1 MATIIIQRLDGTVYD
16 LDAMGFRVKKF
27 DIPLPNYNHSY
38 QQIGYYGSTLIG
50 TQAQQ
55 LVIPLVIDITAM
67 DIHDYNFQLL
77 QLRRVFRS
85 DEDFF
90 VINMYA
96 PFIRWR
102 CRAEAVTPSQN
113 GNFWRASDVTINL
126 DCPSGFAES
135 VATTQDPVDPP
146 NNGWGFGQGFNTDQL
161 PSYTYT
167 TPDFTFFNAGVIPLR
182 ADDRPVKITFQGTA
196 PNGFTL
202 TNNTTKQ
209 SFKLTKGV
217 RSSDVVT
224 ILGFV
229 PSINGKQEYSSSD
242 HGFLDFAVGENRLH
256 LDGASGFTM
265 KFDTRFYY

>member
-38 QQIGYYGSTLIG
+38 QQIGNYGSTLIG

-126 DCPSGFAES
+126 DCPDGYAES
-135 VATTQDPVDPP
+135 VVTTQEPTDPP
-146 NNGWGFGQGFNTDQL
+146 HNGWGFGMGFDLENI

-167 TPDFTFFNAGVIPLR
+167 TNDFTFINPGIIPLQ
-182 ADDRPVKITFQGTA
+182 ADNRPVKVTFQGDA
-196 PNGFTL
+196 PNGFTI
-202 TNNTTKQ
+202 TNQTTKT
-209 SFKLTKGV
+209 SFKLKKGV
-217 RSSDVVT
+217 SSTDKVDL
-224 ILGFV
+224 IGFV
-229 PSINGKQEYSSSD
+229 PLINGSQSYDDGD
-242 HGFLDFAVGENRLH
+242 HGYLDFAVGKNHLH
-256 LDGASGFTM
+256 IDGASNF
-265 KFDTRFYY
+265 KLFFDTRFYY

>member
-38 QQIGYYGSTLIG
+38 QQIGNYGSTLIG

-146 NNGWGFGQGFNTDQL
+146 NNGWGFGQGFDTDQL

-167 TPDFTFFNAGVIPLR
+167 TPDFVFFNVGIIPLR
-182 ADDRPVKITFQGTA
+182 ADDCPVKISFKGDA
-196 PNGFTL
+196 PSGFTL
-202 TNNTTKQ
+202 TNKTTGQ
-209 SFKLTKGV
+209 SFELTKGV
-217 RSSDVVT
+217 QVTDTVT

-229 PSINGKQEYSSSD
+229 PSINGQQAYEKGN
-242 HGFLDFAVGENRLH
+242 HGFLDFAVGKNELH
-256 LDGASGFTM
+256 LEGATNFEL